1 MEMYVG
7 PKFRK
12 HRNEYFTFSQT
23 PSESDSLA
31 NRPLSDTSLPLKI
44 VNCLDAYG
52 VNTVGD
58 LAAKNPEFIL
68 NMKNSG
74 VVTLR
79 LCREVLAGLSLD
91 HNFKNFCEKTFNF
104 KRNATKRNDKQ
115 VQRRM
120 LKRLRSTGASCHQF
134 DDIFS
139 IIEFPG

>member
-1 MEMYVG
+1 MQMYIG

-23 PSESDSLA
+23 PDEADSLS
-31 NRPLSDTSLPLKI
+31 NRPLSDTALPLKI

-58 LAAKNPEFIL
+58 LASKNPEFIL

-74 VVTLR
+74 IVTLR
-79 LCREVLAGLSLD
+79 LCREVLSDLEMD

-104 KRNATKRNDKQ
+104 KRNATKRGSKQ
-115 VQRRM
+115 LQRRM
-120 LKRLRSTGASCHQF
+120 SKKSRSNQGICYPF

-139 IIEFPG
+139 FIELPD